1 MVGEGMV
8 TFGVR
13 PVQDLRKLKSPVW
26 IGFACLSFCVTCITG
41 GAKSTSPAAP

>member
-13 PVQDLRKLKSPVW
+13 VVAALRKLKSATW
-26 IGFACLSFCVTCITG
+26 IGRTWRTLPVTCNTG
-41 GAKSTSPAAP
+41 GAKSTSPLAL